1 MNTEERVHRFIA
13 TKRKNYKNMATTVP
27 DQKASE
33 DFHRPVYQA
42 AALVRK
48 QGEQMKTESVA
59 EYLARKYE
67 IGDDASGHDKNKK
80 QCEKRE

>member
-1 MNTEERVHRFIA
+1 MNMEEKVHRFIA

-27 DQKASE
+27 NQKASE
-33 DFHRPVYQA
+33 DFHCPVYQA
-42 AALVRK
+42 ATLVRK
-48 QGEQMKTESVA
+48 QGEQMESESVA

-67 IGDDASGHDKNKK
+67 IRDDASGHDKNKK

>member
-1 MNTEERVHRFIA
+1 MNMDEKIHRFIA
-13 TKRKNYKNMATTVP
+13 TKKKNHRDMATAVP
-27 DQKASE
+27 DRKASG
-33 DFHRPVYQA
+33 DFYRPVYQA
-42 AALVRK
+42 ATLVRK

-67 IGDDASGHDKNKK
+67 IGDDASGRDKNRK